1 METTLTQSLKDSFN
15 AIFTKHCNV
24 LEETKKAAYEYIVA
38 VLKDHNGKVELCADD
53 NLFVMHDENYRGE
66 RSHVNEIFLKDDDR
80 CRVYLRLD
88 TTDTECPIFWF
99 EPEEIVRIATYLEF
113 DVFTNE

>member
-15 AIFTKHCNV
+15 AIFTKHCHV
-24 LEETKKAAYEYIVA
+24 LSETKKAAYEYIVA
-38 VLKDHNGKVELCADD
+38 ILKDNGGKVELCADD
-53 NLFVMHDENYRGE
+53 SLYVTNDENYYGE
-66 RSHVNEIFLKDDDR
+66 RSHVDEIFLKNDDR
-80 CRVYLRLD
+80 CRVYLRLS

-99 EPEEIVRIATYLEF
+99 EPEEIVCIANYLEC